1 MAIYIKWINKCYISQ
16 SRLVSYDTDIFV
28 IGGRDWNNNPSNL
41 VHIID
46 TITNDVYLW
55 QYRLVYAAPL
65 SAPIIVNH
73 RLYAF
78 GGSTAYAMYKYQYID
93 LLSLSMLNN
102 TCNSNNK
109 QK

>member
-1 MAIYIKWINKCYISQ
+1 MLHSL
-16 SRLVSYDTDIFV
+16 SRLVSHDTDIFV
-28 IGGRDWNNNPSNL
+28 IGGRGLNNNPSKL
-41 VHIID
+41 VHVID

-78 GGSTAYAMYKYQYID
+78 GGSTDYAMYKYQYIEFMF
-93 LLSLSMLNN
+93 L
-102 TCNSNNK
+102 
-109 QK
+109 